1 MDLVKSNEEV
11 LMGRVW
17 NLSVRS
23 GSIKMFEKL
32 DKYGNWCFFPAL
44 VFGFIPNPGI
54 LIDTTKHSFYFI
66 ACVFTFYPQMYQWPI
81 YTFSLCLILVQ
92 V

>member
-32 DKYGNWCFFPAL
+32 DKYGN
-44 VFGFIPNPGI
+44 
-54 LIDTTKHSFYFI
+54 
-66 ACVFTFYPQMYQWPI
+66 
-81 YTFSLCLILVQ
+81 
-92 V
+92 